1 MKLSTILAEISLL
14 DHDLEN
20 LEPTDNVS
28 TVMLLWAVHQL
39 IAKSERRFKD
49 DNPENIHRLLL
60 LKYVV
65 WIRSANLNAQDDSAV
80 KAGAE
85 TAITAAIGK
94 EFQDDIEIG
103 PTDED
108 VDTNFEENT
117 NDAVKT
123 VNKIIHEISFNIPLP
138 SIDKDTRK
146 VLIEEFTK
154 NTVNIKMLFVEKC
167 RSDNRL
173 MANTKHLEHL
183 EISDDD
189 DDNKDS
195 IENTGEALFELNC
208 MLNITE
214 AEASDYLT
222 ACSDLNMNSDNLI
235 VANLTLKPWQVTEV
249 A

>member
-1 MKLSTILAEISLL
+1 MKKIKLSTIQAEISLL

-28 TVMLLWAVHQL
+28 TYA
-39 IAKSERRFKD
+39 D
-49 DNPENIHRLLL
+49 
-60 LKYVV
+60 
-65 WIRSANLNAQDDSAV
+65 LNAQDGSAV

-123 VNKIIHEISFNIPLP
+123 VNKIIHGISFNIPLP
-138 SIDKDTRK
+138 SMDKDTRK

-154 NTVNIKMLFVEKC
+154 NAVDIEMLFVGKC
-167 RSDNRL
+167 GSDNRL
-173 MANTKHLEHL
+173 MTDTKHLEHL
-183 EISDDD
+183 EMSDDD

-208 MLNITE
+208 MLNITG